1 MDTAEFSVVVEENAT
16 TEDTDFVLKSLQAFN
31 RDQAGDNGYRPLFI
45 AVRDAEGKL
54 LGGLLGDTNR
64 GWLHVDILWV
74 AESHRGQG
82 WGGRLMAMAEE
93 EALRRGCVGAYLEM
107 FSFQAPEFY
116 HKLGYALFGELGEFR
131 PGGTQYCFYK
141 RLDGGPIRPLGHLP

>member
-1 MDTAEFSVVVEENAT
+1 MDTAEFSVVVEEIARP
-16 TEDTDFVLKSLQAFN
+16 EDMDFVLKSLQAFN
-31 RDQAGDNGYRPLFI
+31 RAQAGDNGYRPLFV
-45 AVRDAEGKL
+45 AVRNGDGNL

-74 AESHRGQG
+74 AESYRGQG
-82 WGGRLMAMAEE
+82 CGGRLLALAEE
-93 EALRRGCVGAYLEM
+93 EARRRGCVGAYLET

-116 HKLGYALFGELGEFR
+116 RKLGYAQFGELGEFR

-141 RLDGGPIRPLGHLP
+141 RFDGDPIRPLGHLP